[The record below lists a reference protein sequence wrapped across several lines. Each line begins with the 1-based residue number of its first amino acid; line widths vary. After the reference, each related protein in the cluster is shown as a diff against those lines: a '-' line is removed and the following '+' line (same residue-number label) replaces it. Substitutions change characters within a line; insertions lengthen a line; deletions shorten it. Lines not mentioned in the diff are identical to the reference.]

1 MNGNRIERYH
11 DALRNIPPSGGGGC
25 HTALLRIAN
34 LGRLA
39 GIGRDQVAQ
48 DLATNVHGI
57 RRVLR
62 GEIEAAV
69 SKSINSPFTAHISS
83 ARPPPLVDGHK
94 LLNAIVER
102 GAAFKEV
109 DLWEASRIRIDW
121 RPEDDA
127 IEILRRLYHPEDRLF
142 AGARYE
148 ADSDHVLP
156 VSEWI
161 SRIERGIAVPEHFIP
176 NVLSGQQGQ
185 TKNGKRSYRADSC
198 VAGFRFAVV
207 EFDAM
212 PRIQQI
218 TFWAGAPL
226 PVVAL
231 IDSGGKSIHGW
242 IRIDAANADEWAQ
255 RVENTLFTLLT
266 AVGADGACKNEARLS
281 RMPGH
286 FRAERGHWQRL
297 LYLDPAGGPVL
308 P

>member
-1 MNGNRIERYH
+1 MRGNRIKRYR

-39 GIGRDQVAQ
+39 GISREQMTQ
-48 DLATNVHGI
+48 DLAANVHGI
-57 RRVLR
+57 RKIPW

-69 SKSINSPFTAHISS
+69 SKSINSPFAARIS
-83 ARPPPLVDGHK
+83 ARPLRLVDGHK
-94 LLNAIVER
+94 LLNAIVQR
-102 GAAFKEV
+102 GAAFTEV
-109 DLWEASRIRIDW
+109 ELWEASRIRINW
-121 RPEDDA
+121 PPENDA
-127 IEILRRLYHPEDRLF
+127 IEMLRRLYHSEDRLF
-142 AGARYE
+142 AGTRYE
-148 ADSDHVLP
+148 GGSDHVLP
-156 VSEWI
+156 VSDWV
-161 SRIERGIAVPEHFIP
+161 SRIAHGVAVPEHFIP
-176 NVLSGQQGQ
+176 NVMSGQQGQ
-185 TKNGKRSYRADSC
+185 TKNGKRSYRADNC

-218 TFWAGAPL
+218 RFWAGAPL

-231 IDSGGKSIHGW
+231 IDSGGKSVHGL
-242 IRIDAANADEWAQ
+242 IRIDATNADEWAQ
-255 RVENTLFTLLT
+255 RVESRLFSLLA

-286 FRAERGHWQRL
+286 FRAGKGHWQRL
-297 LYLDPAGGPVL
+297 LYLDPVGRPVL